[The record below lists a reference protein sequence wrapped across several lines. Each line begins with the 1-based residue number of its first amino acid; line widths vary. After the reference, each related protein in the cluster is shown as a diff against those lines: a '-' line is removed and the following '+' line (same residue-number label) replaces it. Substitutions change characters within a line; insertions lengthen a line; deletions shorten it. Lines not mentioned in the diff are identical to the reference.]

1 MCRGMSFPCYRMDEH
16 FLLSNFAFNCNDVF
30 LNKKEK
36 KKGKKGLIF
45 NCKLQNLYVVE
56 FQEL

>member
-1 MCRGMSFPCYRMDEH
+1 MDEH